1 MAQINQNKKLKIK
14 KRKDMDDLHKVL
26 IYGLDKSGKSTFAE
40 KYCKEHQLKALVID
54 VDNTNYT
61 DMDLIQIDTTSPQKT
76 NKDIISIINALKSD
90 EYDYDTIILD
100 GVTGLL
106 ARLTGVGDG
115 MFVYSE
121 RGKMWNMILRK
132 LTNSNKHLIFIGQI
146 DMQVKDDGGNTS
158 QAVIHTNSI
167 VNEKYKC
174 YTVTKGK
181 DKEYF
186 VETEIKREKNN
197 KN

>member
-1 MAQINQNKKLKIK
+1 MAQIMQNKKLKIQ
-14 KRKDMDDLHKVL
+14 KRKEMDNLRKVL

-40 KYCKEHQLKALVID
+40 KYCKEHNLNALVID

-61 DMDLIQIDTTSPQKT
+61 NMDLIQIDTNSPQKT
-76 NKDIISIINALKSD
+76 NKDIISIINALNSD

-132 LTNSNKHLIFIGQI
+132 LTNSSKNLIFIGQI
-146 DMQVKDDGGNTS
+146 DMELKNDGEKPS
-158 QAVIHTNSI
+158 QAVVHVNSI

-174 YTVTKGK
+174 YTVTKGNT
-181 DKEYF
+181 KEYI
-186 VETEIKREKNN
+186 VDTEIKRE
-197 KN
+197 